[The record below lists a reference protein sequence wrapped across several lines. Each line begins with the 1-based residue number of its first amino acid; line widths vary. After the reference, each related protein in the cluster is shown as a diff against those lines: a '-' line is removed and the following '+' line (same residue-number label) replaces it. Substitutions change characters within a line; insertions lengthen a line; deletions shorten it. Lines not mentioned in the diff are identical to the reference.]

1 LSVAA
6 QYLALSRRSILGTI
20 RTPIAIVPPL
30 IFPLIFLALN
40 SAALD
45 RSTALPGFPE
55 VDSFLQFMFATTIV
69 QGTLFGSIG
78 AGSAMATDIEGGFF
92 ERLLA
97 APTSRGSILV
107 GRLAG
112 VATFAMFQAWFF
124 FGMASLFGL
133 DVEGGLA
140 GMLAISI
147 VCAILAA
154 GLGALSVAFGLRTG
168 SAEAVQGSFPLLFA
182 LMFLSSAFFP
192 RALMTGWFRSV
203 ADANPFSHL
212 VEGLRHQ
219 VIAGFDIGEVAT
231 AAGVAFGFFVVGITL
246 SSLALRGRLKER
258 S

>member
-1 LSVAA
+1 MSVAA

-30 IFPLIFLALN
+30 VFPLIFLALN

-45 RSTALPGFPE
+45 RSTQLPGFPE

-69 QGTLFGSIG
+69 QGTLFGSIA

-92 ERLLA
+92 ERLIA
-97 APTSRGSILV
+97 APTSRGSILI

-112 VATFAMFQAWFF
+112 VAAFAMFQAWFF
-124 FGMASLFGL
+124 FLAATPFGL
-133 DVEGGLA
+133 EVEGGLIGIA
-140 GMLAISI
+140 AVSI
-147 VCAILAA
+147 VCAVLAA

-192 RALMTGWFRSV
+192 RTLMTGWFRAV
-203 ADANPFSHL
+203 ADANPFSYL

-219 VIAGFDIGEVAT
+219 VIAGFDIVEVGK
-231 AAGVAFGFFVVGITL
+231 AASVALGFLALGLAL
-246 SSLALRGRLKER
+246 SSVALRARLKER
-258 S
+258 A

>member
-1 LSVAA
+1 MSVAA
-6 QYLALSRRSILGTI
+6 QYLALSRRSIMGTI

-30 IFPLIFLALN
+30 VFPLIFLALN

-45 RSTALPGFPE
+45 RSTQLPGFPE

-112 VATFAMFQAWFF
+112 VATFAMFQSWFF
-124 FGMASLFGL
+124 FGVASLFGL
-133 DVEGGLA
+133 HVEGGLA
-140 GMLAISI
+140 GMVGISV
-147 VCAILAA
+147 VCSILAG

-192 RALMTGWFRSV
+192 RTLMTGWFQSV
-203 ADANPFSHL
+203 ADANPFSYL

-219 VIAGFDIGEVAT
+219 VIAGFDMGEIAM
-231 AAGVAFGFFVVGITL
+231 AAGVASAFFIVGIAL
-246 SSLALRGRLKER
+246 SSLALQARLEER